1 MCILRFVVIWVDLK
15 SVVILSLAAMAAILL
30 VSMTVAWFVFN
41 TESGG
46 RVAVSIIEVIFRIGY
61 EK

>member
-1 MCILRFVVIWVDLK
+1 MIWVDLK